1 MSVHLC
7 MCLSEICL
15 FYYLLLPAWNMWWH
29 SRNSTYWLIVHRI
42 SDKLSEFVSLTS
54 SPRFVSSVNWMN
66 HELHIC
72 SWPAMFAFRPCFDN
86 KILGDHTLTI
96 NKTPSTEL
104 ISSSQSEF
112 EQYLAILPIS
122 ESLTGVPAFEQVP
135 KMILMNS
142 RKTDHWVIGCF
153 NCSLSSSH
161 VSFISPVR
169 LFASGGVLC
178 FVMLWAG
185 RHVV

>member
-1 MSVHLC
+1 
-7 MCLSEICL
+7 
-15 FYYLLLPAWNMWWH
+15 
-29 SRNSTYWLIVHRI
+29 
-42 SDKLSEFVSLTS
+42 
-54 SPRFVSSVNWMN
+54 
-66 HELHIC
+66 
-72 SWPAMFAFRPCFDN
+72 MFAFRPCFEN
-86 KILGDHTLTI
+86 KTLGDHTLII

-112 EQYLAILPIS
+112 EQYIAIFPGS
-122 ESLTGVPAFEQVP
+122 ESQAAVSAFEKVP

-142 RKTDHWVIGCF
+142 QKIDHWVTGCF

-178 FVMLWAG
+178 V
-185 RHVV
+185 